1 MTKRMNRRLYGW
13 LGALVLSAA
22 FTACSNNTDTA
33 TPTDTREEGTIH
45 ISADESFK
53 PVIDAQV
60 AVYES
65 SYPKTKIIVHY
76 KPEAE
81 CLKDF
86 GVDSIRM
93 VIATRGFTPPEEKF
107 MTDSFKVAPK
117 YSTVAFD
124 AIAVLVNPTAP
135 DSLFTVAELRD
146 IIKGTSPKKLIPVF
160 DGVRATSTVHYIM
173 DSVLRGDSLGP
184 TVVAAQTSEGVIDY
198 VSRTPN
204 AIGFVGVSWVGNRQD
219 STQLSFLEKVKIAHL
234 ESRDK
239 EGKFIQPVQANIY
252 VGRYP
257 LIRRLVYNL
266 KERHRGL
273 GNGFASFME
282 GQRGQLI
289 FRRAFLVPGTLRLN
303 VRPTSISE

>member
-1 MTKRMNRRLYGW
+1 MTGYNKW
-13 LGALVLSAA
+13 LLVGCAALVAYACGGSDNAA
-22 FTACSNNTDTA
+22 A
-33 TPTDTREEGTIH
+33 PPDTRDKGTIH

-65 SYPKTKIIVHY
+65 SYPEAKIHVQY

-86 GVDSIRM
+86 AVDSIRM
-93 VIATRGFTPPEEKF
+93 VIATRGFTPAEERF
-107 MTDSFKVAPK
+107 MGDSLKVYPK
-117 YSTVAFD
+117 YTTVAYD

-135 DSLFTVAELRD
+135 DSLFTMQEIKDLL
-146 IIKGTSPKKLIPVF
+146 KGTSPKKLTPVF
-160 DGVRATSTVHYIM
+160 DGVKATSTVRFVI
-173 DSVLRGDSLGP
+173 DSVLRGDSLGSH
-184 TVVAAQTSEGVIDY
+184 VVAAQSSEGVIDY
-198 VSRTPN
+198 VSRTPG

-219 STQLSFLEKVKIAHL
+219 STQLSFLQKVKIAHI

-257 LIRRLVYNL
+257 MIRRLVYNL

-273 GNGFASFME
+273 ANGLASFME

-289 FRRAFLVPGTLRLN
+289 FRRAFLVPATLKLN
-303 VRPTSISE
+303 VRPTSVSE

>member
-1 MTKRMNRRLYGW
+1 MTGLKTKW
-13 LGALVLSAA
+13 HVWALVCAVAA
-22 FTACSNNTDTA
+22 TIAGCGNQSN
-33 TPTDTREEGTIH
+33 TPVQPDTRDAGTIH
-45 ISADESFK
+45 ISADESFR

-65 SYPKTKIIVHY
+65 SFPKAKIHVHY

-93 VIATRGFTPPEEKF
+93 VIATRGFSPAEERF
-107 MTDSFKVAPK
+107 MADSFKVYPK
-117 YSTVAFD
+117 YTTVAYD
-124 AIAVLVNPTAP
+124 AIAVLVNPGAT
-135 DSLFTVAELRD
+135 DSLFTMQEIRD
-146 IIKGTSPKKLIPVF
+146 LLKGTSTKKLTPVF
-160 DGVRATSTVHYIM
+160 DGVKATSTVRFVI

-184 TVVAAQTSEGVIDY
+184 NVVAATSSEGVIDY

-219 STQLSFLEKVKIAHL
+219 STQLSFLQRVKIAHI
-234 ESRDK
+234 ESRNM

-257 LIRRLVYNL
+257 MIRRLVYNL

-273 GNGFASFME
+273 ANGFASFME

-289 FRRAFLVPGTLRLN
+289 FRRAFLVPATLKLN